1 MTSVRNKEG
10 AGVNLMNLKNTISED
25 TAPNMKK
32 KTPLVNLYY
41 KIQMQCTRTNIVS
54 LCPTQH

>member
-25 TAPNMKK
+25 TAPNM
-32 KTPLVNLYY
+32 
-41 KIQMQCTRTNIVS
+41 
-54 LCPTQH
+54 